1 MSEPLSKVDSAV
13 EGLEQPTSPAKTK
26 RRASS
31 HVEGVF
37 NIDELSM
44 TCHPRLGIPNPA
56 DHSSTAAEKRTP
68 IEVAIETQK
77 TGW

>member
-44 TCHPRLGIPNPA
+44 A
-56 DHSSTAAEKRTP
+56 TP
-68 IEVAIETQK
+68 LPPWVSPPS
-77 TGW
+77 